1 MRLAYPVTLHQ
12 LDFFRPVDSIQIF
25 YKPVPV
31 RGDPHGP
38 LAQLT
43 LEHREIAPFRT
54 SVRCY
59 FLIGQHGPEPR
70 TPVDRGFR
78 NIRKPEIVKDI
89 GPLGTGKVLPLPPR
103 TLESRDFTAS

>member
-43 LEHREIAPFRT
+43 LEYGEIAPF
-54 SVRCY
+54 
-59 FLIGQHGPEPR
+59 
-70 TPVDRGFR
+70 
-78 NIRKPEIVKDI
+78 
-89 GPLGTGKVLPLPPR
+89 
-103 TLESRDFTAS
+103 